1 MLFKLKGKLC
11 KDKTGVR
18 ALKSTE
24 NKNPLFKRPRHRHTN
39 ILLGTSIAD
48 NSPFCN
54 CTLLPSS
61 VLPFPLYSITSAG
74 SMNYS
79 RIPYYPRF
87 DSVQVICWPIQ
98 DTTSFHFQYFPQT
111 LSFKFVLHKTRFSFV
126 LKELT
131 DQHRNQSEKLDILL

>member
-24 NKNPLFKRPRHRHTN
+24 NKNPLFKIPIHRHTN
-39 ILLGTSIAD
+39 ILFETSIVN

-54 CTLLPSS
+54 CLLVHSS

-79 RIPYYPRF
+79 RILYYPRF
-87 DSVQVICWPIQ
+87 GSVQVICQPIQ
-98 DTTSFHFQYFPQT
+98 DTSFHFQYFPQT
-111 LSFKFVLHKTRFSFV
+111 FSFMFVLHKTRFPFV
-126 LKELT
+126 LKKLT
-131 DQHRNQSEKLDILL
+131 DQYGNQSEKLDILL